1 MKGSDDIFKFTA
13 PVTAFKVEVELVPE
27 TQEEILKYNE
37 FARMAKTLPF
47 DFSIGEVTFTDFP
60 ENEHLE

>member
-1 MKGSDDIFKFTA
+1 MTGEGKVKGSNDHFKFSA

-37 FARMAKTLPF
+37 LAQMA
-47 DFSIGEVTFTDFP
+47 
-60 ENEHLE
+60 